1 MELPSSSEIHSK
13 SSPTPAMNTPSKW
26 CWASQMD
33 SAPPLPMSTY
43 LPTPP
48 STAGTSVMQL
58 PKLKLLTSSQ
68 VTAAPV
74 ANHTLACGD
83 FNVRCGTRAP
93 RVGEVKL
100 DRRSEDEWECPRA
113 PWFIRLCEEAELH
126 VLNGAAPQPPAQHT
140 YHGTMGQSC
149 VDYFLGKDPRQII

>member
-1 MELPSSSEIHSK
+1 MVLGLPDGQRAAI
-13 SSPTPAMNTPSKW
+13 TNV
-26 CWASQMD
+26 
-33 SAPPLPMSTY
+33 Y
-43 LPTPP
+43 LPPH
-48 STAGTSVMQL
+48 TSLNRRNICNAAAQAEVADI
-58 PKLKLLTSSQ
+58 

-140 YHGTMGQSC
+140 YLGTMGQSC